1 MSLHIVATLAD
12 PLTGLMI
19 AGSAVGSETLA
30 SPSTISGVGL
40 IPADGRKYVLHLTA
54 EVKMY
59 YAIAAGT
66 EPNVNI
72 NPRHLLLAGET
83 MLLAAPAGTRV
94 VWIAKA

>member
-19 AGSAVGSETLA
+19 AGTAVGSETLA

-40 IPADGRKYVLHLTA
+40 IPADGRKYVLHLKA

-59 YAIAAGT
+59 YATAVGA
-66 EPNVNI
+66 EPNAAV
-72 NPRHLLLAGET
+72 NPRRLLLAGDSEF
-83 MLLAAPAGTRV
+83 LAAPAGTRV